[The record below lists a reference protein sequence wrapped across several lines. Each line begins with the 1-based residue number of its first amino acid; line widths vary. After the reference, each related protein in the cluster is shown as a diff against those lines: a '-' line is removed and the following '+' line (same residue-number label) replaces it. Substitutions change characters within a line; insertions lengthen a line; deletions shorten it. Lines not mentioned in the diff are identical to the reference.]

1 MARLKLLR
9 LSLTALKGLNKE
21 KAITFINLIIF
32 ASFFALTA
40 SIISMYFENKIDSLD
55 NKIIN
60 EETNILIYENQIQI
74 TPKVLK
80 NIENVFY
87 ENYKLDDYL
96 KLIAIWNDDDSSL
109 ITGRV
114 TTFKPYFAYEAAAN
128 YGLEQMKQSMSD
140 AILVANSVKDI
151 NEIDENN
158 IEFKRIEK
166 EIRQIILLRQKLD
179 SEWALLER
187 QRFSKKDIGI
197 ESAEEKEDYYK
208 KFLPLNDR
216 LVQILQDQINFFLNF
231 NIKYFSRKKADTEK
245 TIGKSE
251 KELKILSNRE
261 SLVIL
266 LAFFLQLVVFISVQ
280 YFEVTMET
288 ANAKRTKKK

>member
-9 LSLTALKGLNKE
+9 FSLTALKGLNKE

-40 SIISMYFENKIDSLD
+40 SVISMYFENKIDSLD

-60 EETNILIYENQIQI
+60 EEVNILIYENQIQI

-87 ENYKLDDYL
+87 DNYKLDDYL
-96 KLIAIWNDDDSSL
+96 KLLAIWNDDDSSL

-114 TTFKPYFAYEAAAN
+114 TTYKPYFAYEAAVN
-128 YGLEQMKQSMSD
+128 YGLEQMKQSISD

-151 NEIDENN
+151 NEIDKNN

-166 EIRQIILLRQKLD
+166 EIGQIILLRQKLD

-187 QRFSKKDIGI
+187 QRFSEKDIGI

>member
-9 LSLTALKGLNKE
+9 FSLTALKGLNKE

-40 SIISMYFENKIDSLD
+40 SVISMYFENKIDSLD

-60 EETNILIYENQIQI
+60 EEVNILIYENQIQI

-87 ENYKLDDYL
+87 DNYKLDDYL
-96 KLIAIWNDDDSSL
+96 KLLAIWNDDDSSL

-114 TTFKPYFAYEAAAN
+114 TTYKPYFAYEAAVN
-128 YGLEQMKQSMSD
+128 YGLEQMKQSISD

-151 NEIDENN
+151 NEIDKNN

-166 EIRQIILLRQKLD
+166 EIGQIILLRQKLD

-187 QRFSKKDIGI
+187 QRFSEKDIGI

-216 LVQILQDQINFFLNF
+216 LVQILQDQINFF
-231 NIKYFSRKKADTEK
+231 
-245 TIGKSE
+245 
-251 KELKILSNRE
+251 
-261 SLVIL
+261 
-266 LAFFLQLVVFISVQ
+266 
-280 YFEVTMET
+280 
-288 ANAKRTKKK
+288 